1 MPMFHLDTSF
11 TKLTAVDPGEYES
24 CVFTSCELGE
34 ADLSNRVFIECEFV
48 NCNLS
53 LARLYGTSFRD
64 CVFRDCKLLGLRFD
78 QCNPIAL
85 SPRFERCALSHA
97 SFHKGVLKKIRF
109 EGCSLTDVD
118 FTQADLTDAL
128 FEECDLRGAAF
139 DGTNLEK
146 ADFRTAV
153 NVGMDPERNR
163 LSKAKFSLQGL
174 PGLVGKYGVI
184 VSG

>member
-1 MPMFHLDTSF
+1 
-11 TKLTAVDPGEYES
+11 
-24 CVFTSCELGE
+24 
-34 ADLSNRVFIECEFV
+34 
-48 NCNLS
+48 
-53 LARLYGTSFRD
+53 
-64 CVFRDCKLLGLRFD
+64 
-78 QCNPIAL
+78 
-85 SPRFERCALSHA
+85 
-97 SFHKGVLKKIRF
+97 VLKKIRF

-184 VSG
+184 VSS